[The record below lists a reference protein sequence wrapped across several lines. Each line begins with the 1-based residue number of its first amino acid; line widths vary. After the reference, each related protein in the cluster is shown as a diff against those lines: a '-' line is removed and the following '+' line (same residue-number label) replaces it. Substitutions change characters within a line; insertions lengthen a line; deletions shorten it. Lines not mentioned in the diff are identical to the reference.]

1 MEKSL
6 LTELKAKGY
15 EQSETVRIDIL
26 DGSYHGVQEG
36 GRDIQMRR
44 TRANENQLVV
54 FNFKEDGSV
63 VKFGWLSL
71 ENGVFVTSKRNGV
84 NTVWHFAPDSE
95 ENAEGGDFKN
105 SKRYCLLQWLPPA
118 SPTTTLRVRPI
129 PLRAIDLKQ
138 PGGGYPS
145 QEPVSIIYSSTFFL
159 TLKLAVNIGVLCGLD
174 LPCPC
179 QALVAL
185 VTSDRALGQYRER
198 PKEHL

>member
-95 ENAEGGDFKN
+95 ENAEGGD
-105 SKRYCLLQWLPPA
+105 LQKW
-118 SPTTTLRVRPI
+118 VI
-129 PLRAIDLKQ
+129 PNTVTHSDVEFVEDLE
-138 PGGGYPS
+138 G
-145 QEPVSIIYSSTFFL
+145 
-159 TLKLAVNIGVLCGLD
+159 
-174 LPCPC
+174 
-179 QALVAL
+179 
-185 VTSDRALGQYRER
+185 
-198 PKEHL
+198 